1 MKSLIDKIRIKLASP
16 KERAELLK
24 KDGLAIGNNCEIY
37 PNVNM
42 GSEPYLISIGDHVRI
57 TSDVSFITHDGG
69 VWVVRELLNDNSL
82 DIFGSIKIGN
92 NVMIGTGAIIMPN
105 VHIGDNSIVAAGSV
119 VTKDVPSGTVV
130 GGTPAKKIETIQEY
144 IEKNKSKCVKTKN
157 LTYVEKKK
165 YLQSML

>member
-105 VHIGDNSIVAAGSV
+105 VHIGDNSIVAAGAV

-157 LTYVEKKK
+157 LSYVEKKK

>member
-57 TSDVSFITHDGG
+57 TSDVSFITHAGG

-105 VHIGDNSIVAAGSV
+105 VHIGDNSIVAAGAV

-157 LTYVEKKK
+157 LSYVEKKK

>member
-69 VWVVRELLNDNSL
+69 VWWYEN
-82 DIFGSIKIGN
+82 
-92 NVMIGTGAIIMPN
+92 
-105 VHIGDNSIVAAGSV
+105 
-119 VTKDVPSGTVV
+119 
-130 GGTPAKKIETIQEY
+130 
-144 IEKNKSKCVKTKN
+144 C
-157 LTYVEKKK
+157 
-165 YLQSML
+165 

>member
-105 VHIGDNSIVAAGSV
+105 VHIGDNSIVAAGAV

-144 IEKNKSKCVKTKN
+144 IEKNKSKCVKAKN
-157 LTYVEKKK
+157 LSYVEKKK